1 MDILRGPPA
10 LAATLPLKL
19 GLMRASYP
27 DVLPISLSRKSEG
40 DSCGPALPG
49 GFISSLQELS
59 LTWPGEGSRVAE
71 KHRMTEDL
79 GNSQGGNVRRGVVGG
94 KKKKRELM
102 RI

>member
-1 MDILRGPPA
+1 MPWHQ
-10 LAATLPLKL
+10 TVPLKL

-59 LTWPGEGSRVAE
+59 LTLPREGRGAT
-71 KHRMTEDL
+71 KNTERKKDL
-79 GNSQGGNVRRGVVGG
+79 GNSRGEYVRVCVQEAEVEGG
-94 KKKKRELM
+94 REEN
-102 RI
+102 